1 MADTLQQNAAGD
13 VNAVE
18 GSQQQGQTQQ
28 QQVQQTQPQAQGA
41 GANGTFNQGAAAGA
55 QGSGRPS
62 FDEMLKDGYQA
73 EFDRRVAKAIQTAQ
87 GRFSD
92 PQVAELKAQLDG
104 YIRKEAALRAGIA
117 PEFVDFV
124 AYEVGRGLPEGG
136 KFEDALKTFIE
147 AHGQFKAGQPGG
159 AWSQPM
165 QQQDGGAQ
173 AEDGVTAA
181 FRKLNPDLKL

>member
-1 MADTLQQNAAGD
+1 MADTLQQNATGD

-18 GSQQQGQTQQ
+18 GAQQQTQQ

-41 GANGTFNQGAAAGA
+41 GTNGAAQGAAAGA

-62 FDEMLKDGYQA
+62 FDDMLRDGYQA

-117 PEFVDFV
+117 PEVVDFV

-136 KFEDALKTFIE
+136 SFEDGLKAYME
-147 AHGQFKAGQPGG
+147 AHAQYKAGAQAAAPA
-159 AWSQPM
+159 AWSQQM
-165 QQQDGGAQ
+165 QMQDGGAQ
-173 AEDGVTAA
+173 ADDGVTAA
-181 FRKLNPDLKL
+181 FKAMNPGLKI

>member
-1 MADTLQQNAAGD
+1 MADSLQQNDAGVQNAA
-13 VNAVE
+13 E
-18 GSQQQGQTQQ
+18 GSQQQGQT

-41 GANGTFNQGAAAGA
+41 GASGTFSQGAAAGA

-124 AYEVGRGLPEGG
+124 AYEVGRGLPEGV
-136 KFEDALKTFIE
+136 KFEDALKAFIE
-147 AHGQFKAGQPGG
+147 AHSQFKAGQPGG

>member
-1 MADTLQQNAAGD
+1 MADTLQQNATGD

-18 GSQQQGQTQQ
+18 GAQQQTQQ

-41 GANGTFNQGAAAGA
+41 GTNGAAQGAAAGA

-62 FDEMLKDGYQA
+62 FDDMLRDGYQA

-92 PQVAELKAQLDG
+92 PQVAELKIPA
-104 YIRKEAALRAGIA
+104 
-117 PEFVDFV
+117 FVDFV

-136 KFEDALKTFIE
+136 SFEDGLKAYME
-147 AHGQFKAGQPGG
+147 AHAQYKAGAQAAAPA
-159 AWSQPM
+159 AWSQQM
-165 QQQDGGAQ
+165 QMQDGGAQ
-173 AEDGVTAA
+173 ADDGVTAA
-181 FRKLNPDLKL
+181 FKAMNPGLKI